1 MNILLKARLLA
12 LFAYLHLHIIKNCA
26 THFTNDNRLKKLI
39 VTGELVA
46 NKFNPAGRTESQRL
60 ASAVEC
66 SAKRL
71 V

>member
-39 VTGELVA
+39 IIGGRVA
-46 NKFNPAGRTESQRL
+46 NKFNPARRTESQRL
-60 ASAVEC
+60 VPAVEC
-66 SAKRL
+66 TGKRL